1 MHMRTNHICR
11 MLYLDQKIIENHI
24 FPLKGVQAS
33 EFKIPSDSLTLE
45 RAKVTPV
52 THPLTLTLT
61 VTLTL
66 THTHTL
72 TS

>member
-1 MHMRTNHICR
+1 MRNNNISR
-11 MLYLDQKIIENHI
+11 ILYLDPKIIENHI
-24 FPLKGVQAS
+24 FPLQGVQAP
-33 EFKIPSDSLTLE
+33 EFKIPSDDSLTLE